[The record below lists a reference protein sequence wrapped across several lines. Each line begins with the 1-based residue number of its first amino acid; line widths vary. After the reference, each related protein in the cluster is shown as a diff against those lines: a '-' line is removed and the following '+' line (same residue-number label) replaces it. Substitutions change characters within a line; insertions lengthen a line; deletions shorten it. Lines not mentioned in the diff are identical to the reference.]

1 MEARR
6 PNPWLWPVLAILLV
20 VVAMILVGTLFMS
33 SGGAYYGMM
42 GAGGEWWIGMMLV
55 PVALVV
61 LLILVLAG
69 PLSPHGVPMLYVP
82 TALYPG
88 PAASAL
94 DLLNARYARG
104 EISQEEYLRIRSDLT
119 GERGDRA

>member
-6 PNPWLWPVLAILLV
+6 PNPWFWPVLAIFLV
-20 VVAMILVGTLFMS
+20 VVAMVLVGTLFMS

-42 GAGGEWWIGMMLV
+42 GGGGGWWLAIMLI

-61 LLILVLAG
+61 LLVLVLGGA
-69 PLSPHGVPMLYVP
+69 LSPHERSMAYLP
-82 TALYPG
+82 TASYPG
-88 PAASAL
+88 PASSAL
-94 DLLNARYARG
+94 DILNARYARG

-119 GERGDRA
+119 GERGGRA

>member
-1 MEARR
+1 MIARR
-6 PNPWLWPVLAILLV
+6 PNAWLWPVLAILLV
-20 VVAMILVGTLFMS
+20 VGAMILVGTLFLS

-42 GAGGEWWIGMMLV
+42 GAGGGWWLGMMLV

-61 LLILVLAG
+61 LLVLVLAG
-69 PLSPHGVPMLYVP
+69 PLSPHERSMTYFP
-82 TALYPG
+82 TAWPPV
-88 PAASAL
+88 PASSAL

-119 GERGDRA
+119 GERGGRA